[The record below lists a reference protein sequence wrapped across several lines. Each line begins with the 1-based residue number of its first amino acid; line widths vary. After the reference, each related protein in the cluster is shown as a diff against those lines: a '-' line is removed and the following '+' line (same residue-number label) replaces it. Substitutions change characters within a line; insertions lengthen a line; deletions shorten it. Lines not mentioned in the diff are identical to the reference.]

1 MEPNTMLPKSLF
13 EYDRSDRFELIKS
26 NTKTLVIDKT
36 YKLNFVIKMKIFIS
50 RLCSGE
56 KF

>member
-1 MEPNTMLPKSLF
+1 MLPKSLF

-36 YKLNFVIKMKIFIS
+36 
-50 RLCSGE
+50 
-56 KF
+56 